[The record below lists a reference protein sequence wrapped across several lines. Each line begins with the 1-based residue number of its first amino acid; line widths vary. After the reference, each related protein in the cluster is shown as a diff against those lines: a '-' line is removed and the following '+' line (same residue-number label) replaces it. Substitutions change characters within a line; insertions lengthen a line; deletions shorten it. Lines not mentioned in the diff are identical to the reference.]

1 MNRHKILYY
10 SDSSTDDFAGTNIRT
25 NHIGEDFCYIHHSF
39 FWKAFSALLYYCV
52 ALPLVWIAAKVYL
65 GIKIEN
71 RDVLRGLRHTGY
83 YLYGNHTRVLDAYV
97 PPLVSFP
104 KRSYFIAGPDVVSI
118 PGIRNLVMLLGA
130 LPIPTEFHALNHF
143 IQAVSYRVN
152 EKHCIAVYPEAH
164 VWPFYTGIRPFAATS
179 FYYPV
184 KDNVPAVAMVT
195 TYRKRSGLFFWVK
208 KPGMTITL
216 SSPMYPDLSL
226 PRRKAQEEL
235 QDKVFLFM
243 KETSEGRQQPEYI
256 QYIYRPK
263 EKM

>member
-104 KRSYFIAGPDVVSI
+104 KRSYFIAGPS
-118 PGIRNLVMLLGA
+118 RFRLNFML
-130 LPIPTEFHALNHF
+130 
-143 IQAVSYRVN
+143 
-152 EKHCIAVYPEAH
+152 
-164 VWPFYTGIRPFAATS
+164 
-179 FYYPV
+179 
-184 KDNVPAVAMVT
+184 
-195 TYRKRSGLFFWVK
+195 
-208 KPGMTITL
+208 
-216 SSPMYPDLSL
+216 
-226 PRRKAQEEL
+226 
-235 QDKVFLFM
+235 
-243 KETSEGRQQPEYI
+243 
-256 QYIYRPK
+256 
-263 EKM
+263 

>member
-39 FWKAFSALLYYCV
+39 FWKALSALLYYCV

-104 KRSYFIAGPDVVSI
+104 KRKNFPSVCA
-118 PGIRNLVMLLGA
+118 LCGA
-130 LPIPTEFHALNHF
+130 AP
-143 IQAVSYRVN
+143 Y
-152 EKHCIAVYPEAH
+152 
-164 VWPFYTGIRPFAATS
+164 
-179 FYYPV
+179 
-184 KDNVPAVAMVT
+184 
-195 TYRKRSGLFFWVK
+195 
-208 KPGMTITL
+208 
-216 SSPMYPDLSL
+216 
-226 PRRKAQEEL
+226 
-235 QDKVFLFM
+235 
-243 KETSEGRQQPEYI
+243 
-256 QYIYRPK
+256 
-263 EKM
+263 